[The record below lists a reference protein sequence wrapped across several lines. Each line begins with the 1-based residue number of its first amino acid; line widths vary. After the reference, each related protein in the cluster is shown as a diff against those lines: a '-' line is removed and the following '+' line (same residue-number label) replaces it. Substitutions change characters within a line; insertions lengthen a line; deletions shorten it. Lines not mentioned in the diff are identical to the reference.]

1 MSIPQGIPPWC
12 RLLQFCS
19 SVVTLSWITARV
31 CAFARRRWSSLPQLD
46 FFVLTRLRSEQQLG
60 LKLCV
65 LTVMCHASHWGCI
78 VSPGTIAADGW
89 LKMSAPGRIA
99 VLVNQLRKG
108 VDLALIKK
116 IDNPAV
122 DIQQDACIQALV
134 TMLRTEGDL

>member
-1 MSIPQGIPPWC
+1 MFNQYRGC
-12 RLLQFCS
+12 Y
-19 SVVTLSWITARV
+19 
-31 CAFARRRWSSLPQLD
+31 LD
-46 FFVLTRLRSEQQLG
+46 ISHFVYVHTTGDS
-60 LKLCV
+60 
-65 LTVMCHASHWGCI
+65 TM
-78 VSPGTIAADGW
+78 VSPFAILFFGGDLVVDHSKGTIAADGW